1 MGPTTKEVATVTPAD
16 IIYRRRVRVIERAA
30 EVGVT
35 RACREAGV
43 SRTSYYRWC
52 RRASRYG
59 LSALLP
65 KDRRPPTMP
74 TQIPAHEEE
83 VILAEAVSRPT
94 LGAGRLIEHLAER
107 GVHRSA
113 SGVAKVLRRHGLA
126 TRRARVAALATL
138 TGADTGLVAE
148 RRAGPF
154 GFCLA
159 AARAGDLVGLD
170 CFYVGK
176 LKGIGPIYQLT
187 AVDTAT
193 RWAICELVIG
203 HVSSEVAA
211 AFCRHLAQG
220 LLTLGV
226 ELTGVLTDNGPEFRG
241 GAFAQA
247 CAELG
252 LTHHRIPPRSPN
264 HNAVVERFHGT
275 VLDECYRPAFHRRRF
290 DRLADVDHVL
300 QDFVLRYNTRRANR
314 GRYMKGRTPVQ
325 MLELKR

>member
-1 MGPTTKEVATVTPAD
+1 
-16 IIYRRRVRVIERAA
+16 
-30 EVGVT
+30 
-35 RACREAGV
+35 
-43 SRTSYYRWC
+43 
-52 RRASRYG
+52 
-59 LSALLP
+59 
-65 KDRRPPTMP
+65 MP

-94 LGAGRLIEHLAER
+94 VGAGRLIEHLDER

-148 RRAGPF
+148 RTAEPF

-176 LKGIGPIYQLT
+176 LKRIGPIYQLT

-203 HVSSEVAA
+203 HVSWGSQPPSADTWQRGSSPWAE
-211 AFCRHLAQG
+211 LA
-220 LLTLGV
+220 
-226 ELTGVLTDNGPEFRG
+226 GVLSDNGPGFVG
-241 GAFAQA
+241 DAFAAA
-247 CAELG
+247 CGELG
-252 LTHHRIPPRSPN
+252 ITHHRIPPRSPN

-275 VLDECYRPAFHRRRF
+275 VLDECTARPSI
-290 DRLADVDHVL
+290 DV
-300 QDFVLRYNTRRANR
+300 
-314 GRYMKGRTPVQ
+314 GSIGWRTSITSCKTSSTATTPAVRT
-325 MLELKR
+325 EVAT

>member
-1 MGPTTKEVATVTPAD
+1 MTPAD
-16 IIYRRRVRVIERAA
+16 IIYRRRCRVIERAA
-30 EVGVT
+30 EVGVS

-52 RRASRYG
+52 ARASRYG
-59 LSALLP
+59 LSALMP

-74 TQIPAHEEE
+74 SQIPAHEEE

-94 LGAGRLIEHLAER
+94 LGAGRLIEHLHER
-107 GVHRSA
+107 GVRRSA

-138 TGADTGLVAE
+138 TGADTGLLA
-148 RRAGPF
+148 RRAAEPF

-193 RWAICELVIG
+193 RWAICELVVG
-203 HVSSEVAA
+203 HVSSQVAA
-211 AFCRHLAQG
+211 AFCRHVAEGFLA
-220 LLTLGV
+220 LEV
-226 ELTGVLTDNGPEFRG
+226 ELTGVLTDNGPEFI
-241 GAFAQA
+241 AFSST
-247 CAELG
+247 CAELEIA
-252 LTHHRIPPRSPN
+252 HHRIPPRSPN

-275 VLDECYRPAFHRRRF
+275 VLDECYRTAFHRRRF
-290 DRLADVDHVL
+290 DRLADIDHVL
-300 QDFVLRYNTRRANR
+300 QDFVHRYNTRRANR
-314 GRYMKGRTPVQ
+314 GRYMKGRTPLE

>member
-1 MGPTTKEVATVTPAD
+1 VTPAD
-16 IIYRRRVRVIERAA
+16 IIYRRRVRVIERAV
-30 EVGVT
+30 EVGVA

-52 RRASRYG
+52 RRATRYG

-65 KDRRPPTMP
+65 KDRRPPAMP

-83 VILAEAVSRPT
+83 VILAEAISRPT
-94 LGAGRLIEHLAER
+94 LGAGRLIEHLDER

-113 SGVAKVLRRHGLA
+113 SGVAKVLRRHHLS
-126 TRRARVAALATL
+126 TRRARVAALAQL
-138 TGADTGLVAE
+138 TAADTGLIAP
-148 RRAGPF
+148 RASEPF

-193 RWAICELVIG
+193 RWAICELVVG

-211 AFCRHLAQG
+211 AFCRQVAKGFLA
-220 LLTLGV
+220 LGV
-226 ELTGVLTDNGPEFRG
+226 DLTGVLTDNGPEFRG
-241 GAFAQA
+241 GAFSRA

-252 LTHHRIPPRSPN
+252 ITHHRIPPRSPN

-275 VLDECYRPAFHRRRF
+275 VLEECYRIAFHRRRF
-290 DRLADVDHVL
+290 DRTADVDHVL
-300 QDFVLRYNTRRANR
+300 QDFVHRYNTRRPNR
-314 GRYMKGRTPVQ
+314 GRYMKGRTPMQ

>member
-52 RRASRYG
+52 ARATRYG
-59 LSALLP
+59 LSALMP

-74 TQIPAHEEE
+74 TQTPAHEEE

-148 RRAGPF
+148 RKAEPF

-193 RWAICELVIG
+193 RWAICELVFG
-203 HVSSEVAA
+203 HVTSGVAA
-211 AFCRHLAQG
+211 AFCRHVAQG
-220 LLTLGV
+220 LLRLGV
-226 ELTGVLTDNGPEFRG
+226 DLTGVLTDNGPEFRG
-241 GAFAQA
+241 DAFAA
-247 CAELG
+247 VCGELG
-252 LTHHRIPPRSPN
+252 ITHHRIPPRSPN

-290 DRLADVDHVL
+290 DRMADIDHVL
-300 QDFVLRYNTRRANR
+300 QDFVHRYNTRRPNR
-314 GRYMKGRTPVQ
+314 GRYMKGRTPLE

>member
-1 MGPTTKEVATVTPAD
+1 
-16 IIYRRRVRVIERAA
+16 
-30 EVGVT
+30 
-35 RACREAGV
+35 
-43 SRTSYYRWC
+43 
-52 RRASRYG
+52 
-59 LSALLP
+59 
-65 KDRRPPTMP
+65 MP

-107 GVHRSA
+107 GVSRSA
-113 SGVAKVLRRHGLA
+113 SGVAKVLRRHHLS
-126 TRRARVAALATL
+126 TRRSRVAALAAL

-148 RRAGPF
+148 RAAEPF

-193 RWAICELVIG
+193 RWAICELVVG
-203 HVSSEVAA
+203 HVSSGVAA
-211 AFCRHLAQG
+211 AFCRRVAQG
-220 LLTLGV
+220 FLRLGV
-226 ELTGVLTDNGPEFRG
+226 DLTGVLSDNGPEFRG
-241 GAFAQA
+241 DVFAAA
-247 CAELG
+247 CRELG
-252 LTHHRIPPRSPN
+252 IIHHRIPPRSPN

-290 DRLADVDHVL
+290 DRAADIDHVL
-300 QDFVLRYNTRRANR
+300 QDFVHRYNTRRANR
-314 GRYMKGRTPVQ
+314 GRYMKGRTPLEV
-325 MLELKR
+325 LELKR

>member
-35 RACREAGV
+35 RACEEAGV

-52 RRASRYG
+52 RRAARYG
-59 LSALLP
+59 LSALMP

-83 VILAEAVSRPT
+83 VILAEAISRPT

-113 SGVAKVLRRHGLA
+113 SGIAKVLRRHHLS
-126 TRRARVAALATL
+126 TRRARVAALARL
-138 TGADTGLVAE
+138 TAADTGLVAS
-148 RRAGPF
+148 RAAEPF

-176 LKGIGPIYQLT
+176 PKGIGPIYQLT

-193 RWAICELVIG
+193 RWAICELVLG
-203 HVSSEVAA
+203 HVNSEVAA
-211 AFCRHLAQG
+211 AFCRHVAHG
-220 LLTLGV
+220 LLVANT
-226 ELTGVLTDNGPEFRG
+226 
-241 GAFAQA
+241 

-252 LTHHRIPPRSPN
+252 VIHHRIPPRSPN

-275 VLDECYRPAFHRRRF
+275 VLEECYRIAFHRRRF
-290 DRLADVDHVL
+290 DRIADVDHVL
-300 QDFVLRYNTRRANR
+300 QDFVHRYNTRRANR
-314 GRYMKGRTPVQ
+314 GRYMKGRTPLE

>member
-35 RACREAGV
+35 RACREASV
-43 SRTSYYRWC
+43 SRTSNYRWC

-65 KDRRPPTMP
+65 KDRPTPTMP

-170 CFYVGK
+170 CF
-176 LKGIGPIYQLT
+176 T
-187 AVDTAT
+187 
-193 RWAICELVIG
+193 WA
-203 HVSSEVAA
+203 SS
-211 AFCRHLAQG
+211 
-220 LLTLGV
+220 
-226 ELTGVLTDNGPEFRG
+226 RG
-241 GAFAQA
+241 SA
-247 CAELG
+247 
-252 LTHHRIPPRSPN
+252 RSIS
-264 HNAVVERFHGT
+264 
-275 VLDECYRPAFHRRRF
+275 
-290 DRLADVDHVL
+290 
-300 QDFVLRYNTRRANR
+300 
-314 GRYMKGRTPVQ
+314 
-325 MLELKR
+325 